1 MPTGRRTRPHFALV
15 AVVAGAVLLATA
27 PPASIARP
35 TRSNTEPQNERETS
49 GAFGFEVGEERRY
62 AMARDDVLELG
73 EIESWVVSLEGVEPA
88 PEGGFTAYFLLEH
101 ESKRFARR
109 GNIFNPDEM
118 FTAVATTRLW
128 VNQYGFPLR
137 IDYTYEH
144 SNYAVPDE
152 SFRVMFHDER
162 FVLTTDMAMS
172 AGRIELQV
180 PEARDVDLGVPRGV
194 FLSIHWHPALLS
206 LPHAVLADGQKDIVE
221 YVSFTP
227 PGAAQLGPRA
237 RGGQP
242 FRVAAI
248 GVGNRGRTSLTG
260 VTMNGDKVRVG
271 GNQDWWVG
279 DDGAVLWAASP
290 KGFWIRLLRPS
301 EY

>member
-1 MPTGRRTRPHFALV
+1 VTLV
-15 AVVAGAVLLATA
+15 SSVVLLAA
-27 PPASIARP
+27 GPQALIARAAESTP
-35 TRSNTEPQNERETS
+35 GPQGERARPE
-49 GAFGFEVGEERRY
+49 AFGFSVGEERRY
-62 AMARDDVLELG
+62 AMARDDVLEPG
-73 EIESWVVSLEGVEPA
+73 EIESWTVSLEGMEPA

-137 IDYTYEH
+137 LDYSYEH
-144 SNYAVPDE
+144 SNYAVT
-152 SFRVMFHDER
+152 DER
-162 FVLTTDMAMS
+162 YRVLFENDRFVVTGDAAMTIQ
-172 AGRIELQV
+172 RLELEV
-180 PEARDVDLGVPRGV
+180 PDVSHVDLSVPRGI

-206 LPHAVLADGQKDIVE
+206 LPYAVLADGRKDVIE

-227 PGAAQLGPRA
+227 PSAAQRHPRA
-237 RGGQP
+237 RGGRP

-248 GVGNRGRTSLTG
+248 GVGNPGRTTVTG
-260 VTMNGDKVRVG
+260 VTMSGDRVRVG

-279 DDGAVLWAASP
+279 DDGAVQWAASP
-290 KGFWIRLLRPS
+290 NGFWIRLLRPS